1 MFINHFHM
9 NTLPFAERIPSSRIL
24 QDERIQ
30 RGLTRLQY
38 VLVGGTIALLT
49 GDTGVGKSCLLKLFL
64 DSMNDN
70 YYRPAYLHITNIRS
84 SSLLKLIVSQMGEIP
99 RNTKERLFSQII
111 DKVHHTD
118 AITVV
123 IVDEAHLLS
132 PEALIDL
139 RLLVS
144 SAVDE
149 RPPLKIIL
157 SGQADLRKH
166 LGQSCLRDLAD
177 RISVKS
183 HLSPLS
189 NAQTHAYLDHHLNS
203 VGANEKIFD
212 SQVKSMIHEFTNGI
226 PRRINNIATACLI
239 QAAADNSKIVTQD
252 IFTMAAR
259 ECQI

>member
-1 MFINHFHM
+1 
-9 NTLPFAERIPSSRIL
+9 
-24 QDERIQ
+24 
-30 RGLTRLQY
+30 
-38 VLVGGTIALLT
+38 
-49 GDTGVGKSCLLKLFL
+49 
-64 DSMNDN
+64 MNDN

-226 PRRINNIATACLI
+226 PPSTAALFFGISTLI
-239 QAAADNSKIVTQD
+239 YSGR
-252 IFTMAAR
+252 FTVIYFGR
-259 ECQI
+259 